1 MWRFPHLWIM
11 PRWQFGFRRLSM
23 SIKRKIAEYWS
34 AKRTKAIR
42 KVHQDPVGSQHR
54 TLMAL
59 VRAATNTQF
68 GKQHGFA
75 VINNPRDFRL
85 RVPVRD
91 YEAAAEYFLA
101 IRRGVPDV
109 TWPGKPAFLAKTSGT
124 TSGAKYIPITKES
137 IKFQILGARDA
148 LMMYIHDSGNSS
160 FLDGNMIFLSG
171 SPVLETN
178 EFGMRVGRL
187 SGIVNHYVPAYLK
200 RNQVPKFDTNCI
212 ELWEEKIERILDETI
227 PKDMRLISGI
237 PPWVQMYF
245 ERLYERTGKT
255 PLQQWPNLSVFVQGG
270 VDFSPYAPVFKNYFE
285 GKVDIVETFPASEG
299 FFAFQDTQVNQ
310 GLLLNLDFGIY
321 YEFIPL
327 EEYGNPEARRIGI
340 EDVELEQQY
349 ALIVSTNA
357 GLWAYDIGDTVKF
370 VSLDPHR
377 IKVTGRVKHFISAF
391 GEHVIS
397 EEVNKAMVAAC
408 AIHKAEVS
416 EFTVAPMVLPGEG
429 ESYHDWYVEFE
440 RMPANLEDFRET
452 LDLEVRK
459 QNTYYNDLRKGNM
472 LRSAHLQILKRNAT
486 REYMRSQG
494 KLGGQNKFP
503 RLSNNRKIADWL
515 MEYVIQGVKPQK

>member
-1 MWRFPHLWIM
+1 MAVRDGLKNA
-11 PRWQFGFRRLSM
+11 M
-23 SIKRKIAEYWS
+23 SIKRKIAEIWS
-34 AKRTKAIR
+34 ARRQKAIY
-42 KVHQDPVGSQHR
+42 KIHLDPVGSQHR
-54 TLMAL
+54 TLMSL
-59 VRAATNTQF
+59 VRKATNTQF
-68 GKQHGFA
+68 GKAHGFVA
-75 VINNPRDFRL
+75 INSPRDFRS

-91 YEAAAEYFLA
+91 YEAAGEYFLA
-101 IRRGVPDV
+101 IQRGVANV
-109 TWPGKPAFLAKTSGT
+109 MWPGKPAYLAKTSGT
-124 TSGAKYIPITKES
+124 TSGAKYIPISKES

-148 LMMYIHDSGNSS
+148 LMMYIKSSGNSS

-171 SPVLETN
+171 SPVLEKN
-178 EFGMRVGRL
+178 EFGMNVGRL
-187 SGIVNHYVPAYLK
+187 SGIVNHYVPGYLK

-212 ELWEEKIERILDETI
+212 EIWEEKIEKVLDETI

-255 PLQQWPNLSVFVQGG
+255 PLQQWPNLSIFAQGG
-270 VDFSPYAPVFKNYFE
+270 VDFTPYAPVFKNFFE

-299 FFAFQDTQVNQ
+299 FFAFQDTLENQ

-327 EEYGNPEARRIGI
+327 EEYGSEEPRRLGL
-340 EDVELEQQY
+340 EDVELDQQY
-349 ALIVSTNA
+349 ALVVSTNA

-370 VSLDPHR
+370 VSLKPHR
-377 IKVTGRVKHFISAF
+377 IKVTGRVKHFSSAF

-408 AIHKAEVS
+408 RLHKAEIT

-429 ESYHDWYVEFE
+429 ESYHDWYIEFE
-440 RMPANLEDFRET
+440 RRPEDLEAFRET
-452 LDLEVRK
+452 LDQEVRK
-459 QNTYYNDLRKGNM
+459 LNTYYDDLRKGAMLKSANM
-472 LRSAHLQILKRNAT
+472 QILERNAT

-515 MEYVIQGVKPQK
+515 LEYVKQAIKPQQ